1 MKKIFKNIG
10 IITLTMLVFASC
22 KKDEEK
28 LSVTAGESPALA
40 VSTNT
45 LVLTP
50 ATASDTVITFSWNK
64 QEVTWSTPANATDI
78 STYTLQIDSAGQNF
92 ASSYDVDFT
101 GFVKEKYTGADF
113 NALMVSKVNL
123 PSDVASHIELRLKT
137 SIAPNQSPVY
147 SNVVSLTVTPYMVIP
162 EYVSL
167 YVPGGHQGWAPE
179 TATTIGSVKNDGTY
193 EGFVNFPDAS
203 TEYKLTTERNWT
215 STNYGSGGEGILL
228 ANSKDNIIQAGAGYY
243 YIKADINKLTYTA
256 TKTSWAVLG
265 AATSGGWDTETALT
279 YDINAKVWKATV
291 NLTAGEFKF
300 RANNDWALNM
310 GASTIDGVLKI
321 ASNDNLSVSDAG
333 NYTITL
339 DLSHPAYYMYK
350 LKKN

>member
-28 LSVTAGESPALA
+28 LSVTAGEAPALA

-78 STYTLQIDSAGQNF
+78 TTYTLEIDSAGQNF
-92 ASSYDVDFT
+92 ASPYDVDFT
-101 GFVKEKYTGADF
+101 GFVKGKYTGADF

-147 SNVVSLTVTPYMVIP
+147 SNVVSLTVTPYVVIP

-167 YVPGGHQGWAPE
+167 YVAGSHQGWAPS
-179 TATTIGSVKNDGTY
+179 TAPAIGSVKDDGTY

-203 TEYKLTTERNWT
+203 TDYKLTSARDWNN
-215 STNYGSGGEGILL
+215 TNYGDGGTGLL
-228 ANSKDNIIQAGAGYY
+228 STTGGNITQAGAGYY
-243 YIKADINKLTYTA
+243 YIKADINKMTVSAEKTA
-256 TKTSWAVLG
+256 WAVIG

-300 RANNDWALNM
+300 RANNAWALNM

-321 ASNDNLSVSDAG
+321 GSNDNLSVSDAG
-333 NYTITL
+333 SYTITL